1 MSLGGVQACDLAQR
15 LEQQWDAAR
24 QLASDIQTAVAGFLA
39 ASVQPP
45 SLVDLGRQSFTAVDR
60 DCDATCDRDEESDG
74 RDGRR
79 HDDGAR
85 SREAFMARLRGFRW
99 DAQVIRQQSIVLADV
114 TFHLCDVLEASC
126 SLTPEELSRLVGAVP
141 ASHPDESSSN
151 LLSELDSPPPLL
163 SSPATEAAAEQAA
176 HGGDAG
182 ARETAS
188 GPEDGG
194 WSGDTREGEWDE
206 PDAGVVEQVR
216 AESQETVQ
224 GEDVAEEGGELAAWG
239 AKGQR
244 KRRTRRRF
252 YPDERDELRKAL
264 LEHLT
269 LLRLEE
275 ARAEWAER
283 GESEWGDGA
292 WEMEGDRDTGGGQS
306 GGEAHAELREGEGG
320 WGKEE
325 ELMAQARAA
334 AEAARAAARARRGEE
349 GERGETEGGMGRGG
363 EWVGEVGGSPPTLQ
377 QGSPRGGGG
386 EKEVR
391 GRESMANG
399 GMSAAVSVAE
409 AVADVALMVE
419 QELEHERRREQ
430 EVLLLGG
437 VTRPPGVL
445 LGGVTS
451 PPEVLLGGVT
461 SPPGAHRAVPASW
474 QQPWWLSPAAP
485 PDAAAISASAAGW
498 HASTGMNGVKGD
510 GMPVKGAAGARGAME
525 RGAGGFAEFSGRSG
539 VGFAAFAG
547 NGAGGAQQG
556 GGKAAGRQQAGEE
569 IIVDIKGIAGNAG
582 PVSKFDKPISAGK
595 SLSPLFTLMR
605 R

>member
-1 MSLGGVQACDLAQR
+1 MSLGDVQACELAQR
-15 LEQQWDAAR
+15 LEQQWGAAR

-45 SLVDLGRQSFTAVDR
+45 SLVDLGRQSLKAVDR
-60 DCDATCDRDEESDG
+60 DCDAACNRDEESDE
-74 RDGRR
+74 RDDRR

-85 SREAFMARLRGFRW
+85 SREAIMARLRGFRW
-99 DAQVIRQQSIVLADV
+99 HAQVIRQQSIVLADV

-126 SLTPEELSRLVGAVP
+126 SLTPEELSRLAGAVP
-141 ASHPDESSSN
+141 ASHPDEASSN

-163 SSPATEAAAEQAA
+163 SSPATDAAAGQAS

-194 WSGDTREGEWDE
+194 WSRDTREGEWDE
-206 PDAGVVEQVR
+206 RDTGVVEQVS
-216 AESQETVQ
+216 AEPHETAQ
-224 GEDVAEEGGELAAWG
+224 GEDVAEERGELAAWG

-283 GESEWGDGA
+283 GESELGDGA
-292 WEMEGDRDTGGGQS
+292 WGMEGDRDTDGGQS
-306 GGEAHAELREGEGG
+306 GGLAHVEESEGEGG
-320 WGKEE
+320 WGEE
-325 ELMAQARAA
+325 EALMAQARAA
-334 AEAARAAARARRGEE
+334 AEASRAAARARRGGE
-349 GERGETEGGMGRGG
+349 GEGGEAEGGMGGVAD
-363 EWVGEVGGSPPTLQ
+363 WVGGVGGPPTLQ
-377 QGSPRGGGG
+377 QGSPRRGLGGR
-386 EKEVR
+386 EVSD
-391 GRESMANG
+391 RESMANG

-419 QELEHERRREQ
+419 QELERERRREQ
-430 EVLLLGG
+430 EA
-437 VTRPPGVL
+437 
-445 LGGVTS
+445 
-451 PPEVLLGGVT
+451 VLLGGVT
-461 SPPGAHRAVPASW
+461 SPPGARPAVPASW

-485 PDAAAISASAAGW
+485 PAAAVFSASAAGW

-510 GMPVKGAAGARGAME
+510 GMPIKGAAGAGGVME
-525 RGAGGFAEFSGRSG
+525 RRAGGFAEFSGRSG

-547 NGAGGAQQG
+547 NGAGGEQQG
-556 GGKAAGRQQAGEE
+556 DGKAAGRQQAGAGEE
-569 IIVDIKGIAGNAG
+569 VIVDTKGNAGNAR
-582 PVSKFDKPISAGK
+582 PVPTGAALLAGICTQA
-595 SLSPLFTLMR
+595 SSVL
-605 R
+605 